1 MRCGHNLVLIDEFKS
16 ELQRVDKGNRFYMK
30 VVLQPSGHV
39 LEVLPG
45 ERINDAA
52 RRLGFDIPRSCNS
65 DSCYVCEATVLSGK
79 VRQGDE
85 IIESGEILICMAEP
99 LTDCE
104 LHWDQV
110 LDMNELPVHKLACQL
125 VSVTPLGA
133 DVFSVQLRLPEGQAV
148 TYHAGQYLMIERE
161 NGESNAFSIASAP
174 QQGADL
180 ELHILARNN
189 AAVDLLKQLQKEQV
203 AHIQMPFGDVHLAGA
218 AQQPLLL
225 IAAGTG
231 MAQVHSIVEY
241 CRASGFSAPIHVYW
255 GARLA
260 EDFYTV
266 KNLPAWQKM
275 SNLHFHQVVSEEADW
290 GGRTGMLY
298 EAVCSDID
306 DLSDYRVIVSG
317 SPAMAYGTFDALVAA
332 GMQPEQ
338 MLADVF
344 AYAPR
349 PE

>member
-1 MRCGHNLVLIDEFKS
+1 
-16 ELQRVDKGNRFYMK
+16 MK

-39 LEVLPG
+39 LKVLPG

-52 RRLGFDIPRSCNS
+52 RRLGFDIPRSCS
-65 DSCYVCEATVLSGK
+65 GDSCYVCEATVISGK
-79 VRQGDE
+79 VRQGEE
-85 IIESGEILICMAEP
+85 IIESGDILICMAEP

-110 LDMNELPVHKLACQL
+110 LDANELPVHKVTSQL

-133 DVFSVQLRLPEGQAV
+133 DVFSVQLRLPAEPDI
-148 TYHAGQYLMIERE
+148 TYYAGQYLMIERE

-174 QQGADL
+174 QQGRDL

-189 AAVDLLKQLQKEQV
+189 AAVDLLKQLQKERV
-203 AHIQMPFGDVHLAGA
+203 ARVQLPFGDVHLTGA
-218 AQQPLLL
+218 EQRPLLL

-231 MAQVHSIVEY
+231 MAQMHSIVEH
-241 CRASGFSAPIHVYW
+241 CRSTGFREPIHVYW

-260 EDFYTV
+260 DDFYTV
-266 KNLPAWQKM
+266 KNLATWQQM
-275 SNLHFHQVVSEEADW
+275 DNFHFHQIVSEEPGW
-290 GGRTGMLY
+290 GGRTGLLY
-298 EAVCSDID
+298 EAVCSDIQN
-306 DLSDYRVIVSG
+306 LTDYQVIVSG

-332 GMQPEQ
+332 GMEPKQ